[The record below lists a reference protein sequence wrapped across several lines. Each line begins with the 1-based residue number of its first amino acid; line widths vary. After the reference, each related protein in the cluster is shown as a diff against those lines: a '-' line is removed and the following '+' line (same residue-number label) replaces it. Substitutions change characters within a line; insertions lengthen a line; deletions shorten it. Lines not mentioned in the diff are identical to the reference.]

1 MSEPIASA
9 TTTRRARW
17 WPSLLVTAVLATVT
31 FGGFGVGAALS
42 QPAGPPV
49 VIAGVLRVQPLS
61 GWELATRFDQPP
73 GARLSRGNG
82 NLDCAVVPFRGSVL
96 DLAREYVDQVL
107 RPGARRLSVSSSV
120 VPVRLAS
127 GLTGVR
133 FGYVGSFGQKAQ
145 AQIEGE
151 VTAIV
156 SPGGVG
162 VVFDG
167 WAPAGLLQYVLDD
180 IRTMVDTA
188 RIG

>member
-1 MSEPIASA
+1 MSEAVASPP
-9 TTTRRARW
+9 RLGRARW
-17 WPSLLVTAVLATVT
+17 WPSLLVTAVLAAVT

-42 QPAGPPV
+42 QPAGPAV
-49 VIAGVLRVQPLS
+49 VVAGVLRVQPLS
-61 GWELATRFDQPP
+61 GWELATRFDHPP

-82 NLDCAVVPFRGSVL
+82 NLDCAAVPFRGSAL

-120 VPVRLAS
+120 EPVRLAS
-127 GLTGVR
+127 GLTGIR
-133 FGYVGSFGQKAQ
+133 FGYVGTFGRAQ
-145 AQIEGE
+145 VQIEGE
-151 VTAIV
+151 VTAVV
-156 SPGGVG
+156 SPNGVG

-188 RIG
+188 RIR